1 MKKIEVVIND
11 CFGGFSLSDE
21 AILRYAELKN
31 IKLYPHK
38 EIGLFTSYYKIPK
51 AEYDK
56 KEKESWAKYGDYRL
70 VDGEDK
76 YFSDRDIPR
85 DDKTLIK
92 VIRELGVKA
101 NGMCADLKILEIP
114 ENVKW
119 HIAEYDG
126 NEHIA
131 EDHRTW
137 S

>member
-1 MKKIEVVIND
+1 MKTIEVVIND

-31 IKLYPHK
+31 N
-38 EIGLFTSYYKIPK
+38 
-51 AEYDK
+51 
-56 KEKESWAKYGDYRL
+56 
-70 VDGEDK
+70 GEDK

-119 HIAEYDG
+119 HISEYDG